1 MMQPQQTYKLLFSD
15 FPDVV
20 NIAEMC
26 QMLGGISKKTGYR
39 LLKQG
44 VPIELAVILAAFYG
58 LRRSEALGL
67 KWDAIDFEKKQLLFV
82 TLSLKRALMAKAF

>member
-44 VPIELAVILAAFYG
+44 NIKYFRIGRSYRIPKINILKYLDLIEK
-58 LRRSEALGL
+58 SPP
-67 KWDAIDFEKKQLLFV
+67 
-82 TLSLKRALMAKAF
+82 

>member
-26 QMLGGISKKTGYR
+26 QMLRGISKKPG
-39 LLKQG
+39 
-44 VPIELAVILAAFYG
+44 
-58 LRRSEALGL
+58 
-67 KWDAIDFEKKQLLFV
+67 IDY
-82 TLSLKRALMAKAF
+82 